1 MQIPC
6 TELRPRRL
14 GPAFLARSF
23 WRPTHV
29 AAGGAAGRR
38 QMGATLIEIMVV
50 VAIISLVLGGVGIMA
65 FNRFQDAQLDTARTE
80 VIKIR
85 GAIETYRVNKRG
97 KCPKTMED
105 LKAAGFIDKVAKD
118 PWGTT
123 YEFKCPGEKDQID
136 VVSAGPDG
144 EMGTADDI
152 ASYDDPH
159 AKAEDDK

>member
-1 MQIPC
+1 MQTFR
-6 TELRPRRL
+6 TELRARRL
-14 GPAFLARSF
+14 ALAAKNQR
-23 WRPTHV
+23 
-29 AAGGAAGRR
+29 G
-38 QMGATLIEIMVV
+38 MTLIEIMVV

-65 FNRFQDAQLDTARTE
+65 FNRFQDAQLDTARNE
-80 VIKIR
+80 VVKIR

-152 ASYDDPH
+152 ASYDDPN
-159 AKAEDDK
+159 AKADEEDK